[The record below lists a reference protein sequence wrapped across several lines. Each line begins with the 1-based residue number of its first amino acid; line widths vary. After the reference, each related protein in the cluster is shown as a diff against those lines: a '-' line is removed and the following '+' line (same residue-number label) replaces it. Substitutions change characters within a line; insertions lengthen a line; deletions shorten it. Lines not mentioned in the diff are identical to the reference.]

1 MTEIKLNK
9 SAFDSKIGAIKSE
22 YKSLAS
28 VKIRQLK
35 LNKTNLRR
43 FKDYCRASKK
53 LTEQLKRY
61 EALLSKDIHKIQA
74 IGIEIERK
82 DKELGH
88 QLASNSNGV
97 EKSNGQLE
105 MR

>member
-53 LTEQLKRY
+53 TNRTIK
-61 EALLSKDIHKIQA
+61 A
-74 IGIEIERK
+74 IRGIIE
-82 DKELGH
+82 
-88 QLASNSNGV
+88 
-97 EKSNGQLE
+97 
-105 MR
+105 